1 MSFFGI
7 GGLEFL
13 MIFGVALFFL
23 GPKRLAQGVRTG
35 RKYYT
40 ELKRYRDEL
49 TSLVSEAIDADELK
63 KDLERTTRDAWDDR
77 LTHEIVSIS
86 NDLALDQGDVDITGP
101 VPVARTSSRAR
112 PMDRGDGTVGG
123 TEIPSI
129 GLEPA
134 ESGKQTPNPKPGQ
147 DGA

>member
-1 MSFFGI
+1 VSFFGV

-13 MIFGVALFFL
+13 VIFGVALFFL

-86 NDLALDQGDVDITGP
+86 NDLTLDQGDGDITGP
-101 VPVARTSSRAR
+101 VPVVRTSSRAR
-112 PMDRGDGTVGG
+112 PVDRGDGTVGG

-129 GLEPA
+129 GLDFA
-134 ESGKQTPNPKPGQ
+134 GSSKQAPNAKSEQG
-147 DGA
+147 GA